1 MNALQKVKQCRAD
14 DLEAARATLE
24 RPEHYGGETGI
35 MVKWARAVLEREKT
49 ND

>member
-1 MNALQKVKQCRAD
+1 MNALQKVKQYREA
-14 DLEAARATLE
+14 DLEAARAIVE

-35 MVKWARAVLEREKT
+35 MVKWAREVLEREKT